1 MKFSRL
7 LLKSNLTFYL
17 SIVVAGMTALS
28 GVLLAQVSVSA
39 EESTIVGNLNYQE
52 VSQETAIA
60 NAINVSVNPGRIAVI
75 DFSATDQAISYI
87 GLGDASRVVY
97 NTDFPLQSGSAQ
109 TIFLLPIEELDFPG
123 ATTTRI
129 TNLVAKTVDAR
140 GVSRVYNFQI
150 NHSNNLA
157 NLGIK
162 ITPQTRN
169 SLADIE
175 RHTIKVSYGRT
186 ANLDDVARGLTLAL
200 ERGLTTADDPVVSRV
215 RRFIA
220 LARNSELTVVE
231 SAQSADIDLAVIS
244 SLAEM
249 ALEQF
254 SFELP
259 DENSV
264 TDRETETEVQDSDE
278 LSSRSET
285 IESST
290 VIDREEDLSG
300 YLTKQLPAKEI
311 SFDERVDY
319 VLQAHN
325 LHFGWQRVVQQG
337 ILEIDRP
344 TQAQVNRAISSVRN
358 GISLE
363 AALAE
368 NDISEQIGSLL
379 LAISRG
385 DTDAISS
392 PSMNVPRS
400 VK

>member
-1 MKFSRL
+1 M
-7 LLKSNLTFYL
+7 TVL
-17 SIVVAGMTALS
+17 SS
-28 GVLLAQVSVSA
+28 VLLAQPSVLA
-39 EESTIVGNLNYQE
+39 EGSTIVGNLNYQE

-129 TNLVAKTVDAR
+129 TNLVAKTVDAS

-186 ANLDDVARGLTLAL
+186 ANLDDVTRGLTLAINK
-200 ERGLTTADDPVVSRV
+200 EFTAEDDPVVGKV

-220 LARNSELTVVE
+220 LVRNSELTVVE

-264 TDRETETEVQDSDE
+264 TERETETEVQDSDE

-285 IESST
+285 IERST
-290 VIDREEDLSG
+290 LDDREEDLSG

-337 ILEIDRP
+337 ILEIDRQ

-385 DTDAISS
+385 DLEALSS
-392 PSMNVPRS
+392 LSKNGSRS
-400 VK
+400 VE